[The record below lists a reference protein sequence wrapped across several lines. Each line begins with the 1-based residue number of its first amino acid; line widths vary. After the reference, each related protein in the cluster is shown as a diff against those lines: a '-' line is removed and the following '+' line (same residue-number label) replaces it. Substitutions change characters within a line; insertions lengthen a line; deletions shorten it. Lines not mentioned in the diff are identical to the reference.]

1 MRPHRSRRQPGID
14 VRQTVQFPSV
24 GTDGD
29 RVAEQ
34 TYARLGPN
42 RIVID
47 HTAVG
52 PKLQGKGL
60 ARRLLDALVAWAR
73 ETGTRVSATCSY
85 AKAQFQKDASLRDVY
100 DP

>member
-1 MRPHRSRRQPGID
+1 MSEPVEELAIRHAE
-14 VRQTVQFPSV
+14 T
-24 GTDGD
+24 GTRGAFYIQMDGD

-52 PKLQGKGL
+52 PKLQGKGI

>member
-1 MRPHRSRRQPGID
+1 MNQSQEELAIRHAE
-14 VRQTVQFPSV
+14 T
-24 GTDGD
+24 GTRGAFYIQMDGE

-52 PKLQGKGL
+52 AKLQGRGI
-60 ARRLLDALVAWAR
+60 ARRLLDGLVAWAR
-73 ETGTRVSATCSY
+73 GTGTRVSATCSY
-85 AKAQFQKDASLRDVY
+85 SKGQFQKDASIRDVY